1 MKMNIK
7 GLLLIGISFMML
19 SGRPAVQA
27 NDILNQNRLI
37 LNVEDFGAVG
47 DGKTDDGPALR
58 KLFEHASALGSP
70 ATIMFRKDASYYL
83 GKEEHAIGSMFLNRA
98 SHIIVEGN
106 NAQLIIDPHRRA
118 FEVYR
123 SEDITIRNFRIDYS
137 PLPYTQGRITKIDN
151 ENGYLEFRVDKGF
164 PSPICEG

>member
-1 MKMNIK
+1 MNIK

-47 DGKTDDGPALR
+47 DGITDDGPALR

-98 SHIIVEGN
+98 QFDLIYHLEGIVLVFGRLARQEMAEVGLN
-106 NAQLIIDPHRRA
+106 PVRGARVGRGTLELIPKHGFGRKRLPA
-118 FEVYR
+118 R
-123 SEDITIRNFRIDYS
+123 GFRYGA
-137 PLPYTQGRITKIDN
+137 P
-151 ENGYLEFRVDKGF
+151 
-164 PSPICEG
+164 